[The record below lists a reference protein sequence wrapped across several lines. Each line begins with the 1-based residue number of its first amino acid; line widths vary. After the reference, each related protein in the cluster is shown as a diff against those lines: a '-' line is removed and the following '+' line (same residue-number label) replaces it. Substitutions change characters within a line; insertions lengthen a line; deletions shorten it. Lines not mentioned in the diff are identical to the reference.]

1 MTDTLPGMPDP
12 APFVVVP
19 ATDPPPEPPAPAA
32 RLTEADVLDAL
43 RQRYS
48 VTHGNGDR
56 WAFATHVR
64 CSAGFGRGGLIR
76 TADAVAMDLWPSQGL
91 AVHGHE
97 VKVSRSDW
105 LVELRFPEKSA
116 PVRRY
121 CDRWWLVVSHRS
133 IVKPGELPDGWGLM
147 EVAERTRTTWNPD
160 RRGYDVGVERYAR
173 VVTQAPRLTPDPIDR
188 DFVAPLLR
196 AAVRTEARRL
206 DRAAGISS

>member
-1 MTDTLPGMPDP
+1 VTATLPGMPELP
-12 APFVVVP
+12 A
-19 ATDPPPEPPAPAA
+19 PAPAA
-32 RLTEADVLDAL
+32 PPVPEPAPPVVQLTEHDVLEAL
-43 RQRYS
+43 RRRYS
-48 VTHGNGDR
+48 ITYGNGDR

-91 AVHGHE
+91 AIHGHE

-105 LVELRFPEKSA
+105 LTELRAPEKSF

-121 CDRWWLVVSHRS
+121 CDRWWLVVGHRS

-147 EVAERTRTTWNPD
+147 EVAERRTSTWNRE
-160 RRGYDVGVERYAR
+160 RRGYDVGMERYAR
-173 VVTQAPRLTPDPIDR
+173 VITQAPKLTPEPLDR

-206 DRAAGISS
+206 DRLTEGA